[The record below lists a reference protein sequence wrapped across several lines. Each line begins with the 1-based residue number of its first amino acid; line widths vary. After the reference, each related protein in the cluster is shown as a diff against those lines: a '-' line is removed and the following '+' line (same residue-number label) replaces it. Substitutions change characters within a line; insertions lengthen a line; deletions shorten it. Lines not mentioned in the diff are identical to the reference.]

1 MGNKRNNKK
10 IIFSIVILLGLTS
23 CVSTI
28 TRMIEN
34 KEYRNIQIEEIKGE
48 IPEEDFVLW
57 LGHSSF
63 VVKLKG
69 VVFYTDPV
77 LKDKIVIIKRLIKLP
92 IDIEKLPAPDF
103 VLISH
108 NHYDHM
114 DIPSLKIL
122 EEKATSEG
130 KKLYVFVPQR
140 ASYYLKEM
148 NFITVELP
156 WNSKYK
162 IKDLEITSIKV
173 KHFSGRNLF
182 DWNFS
187 LWNAYLIASDN
198 FKVLFMGDTAYV
210 ELPYLEPDLSL
221 APIGAWKP
229 RWFMKRNHVSPCEA
243 VKMSYETGAKLMIPM
258 HYGTFRQGADTPEES
273 IRNMEECAKEIGL
286 AYYVPKPGE
295 VLTLTKIAS
304 LLKNVASDTPEE
316 KIKKD

>member
-1 MGNKRNNKK
+1 MRNKRNNN
-10 IIFSIVILLGLTS
+10 IITISAIFMIGLIS
-23 CVSTI
+23 CISTI
-28 TRMIEN
+28 TRMVEK
-34 KEYRNIQIEEIKGE
+34 KEYRNIQIEEINGE
-48 IPEEDFVLW
+48 IPEEDFILW

-63 VVKLKG
+63 VIKLKG
-69 VVFYTDPV
+69 IVFYTDPI
-77 LKDKIVIIKRLIKLP
+77 LTDKVVIIKRLIKLP
-92 IDIEKLPAPDF
+92 VDIEKLPAPDF
-103 VLISH
+103 VVISH

-122 EEKATSEG
+122 EEKAKNEG
-130 KKLYVFVPQR
+130 KKLYVFVPKR
-140 ASYYLKEM
+140 ASYYLKGM

-156 WNSKYK
+156 WGSKYK

-198 FKVLFMGDTAYV
+198 FKVLFMGDTAYT

-243 VKMSYETGAKLMIPM
+243 VRMSYETGAKLMIPM

-273 IRNMEECAKEIGL
+273 ILNMEECAKEIGL
-286 AYYVPKPGE
+286 TYYVAKPGE
-295 VLTLTKIAS
+295 ILTLTKIAS
-304 LLKNVASDTPEE
+304 LSKKIASDISGE
-316 KIKKD
+316 KTKKD